1 MEEDTDMDKDT
12 NMDRYS
18 NRDIDM
24 ESAIFC

>member
-18 NRDIDM
+18 NRDMDM